1 MSRPFEAQFPGVCD
15 ACGERIL
22 PGQMA
27 VYTDAGLVHDGDC
40 PRPYPST
47 RRSGLVCPFC
57 WMERSLDGSCLCEED
72 R

>member
-22 PGQMA
+22 PGDQVA
-27 VYTDAGLVHDGDC
+27 FGDVGIVHCVC
-40 PRPYPST
+40 PAPP
-47 RRSGLVCPFC
+47 RRSHSVCPSC